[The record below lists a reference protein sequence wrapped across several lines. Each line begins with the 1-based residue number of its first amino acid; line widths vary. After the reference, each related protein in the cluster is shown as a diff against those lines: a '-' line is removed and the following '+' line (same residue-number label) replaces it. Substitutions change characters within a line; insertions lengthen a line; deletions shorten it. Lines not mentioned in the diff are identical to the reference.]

1 MGCISINKVEWYQS
15 AVMGIDCIR
24 RLNTDL
30 FISGRVIPKKNG
42 FDLNTRAR
50 ITDIDTVVK
59 TF

>member
-1 MGCISINKVEWYQS
+1 
-15 AVMGIDCIR
+15 MGIDCIR